1 VNAGVCDVQFGGK
14 ADRLKSGE
22 NATQWANKRTEIWAS
37 LRDCLRVGAIPG
49 DMELRADD

>member
-1 VNAGVCDVQFGGK
+1 MNAGVCDVQFGGK

-22 NATQWANKRTEIWAS
+22 NAMQCANKRAEIWAS

-49 DMELRADD
+49 DMELRVDD

>member
-1 VNAGVCDVQFGGK
+1 MQC
-14 ADRLKSGE
+14 
-22 NATQWANKRTEIWAS
+22 ANKRAEIWVS